1 VKIIRNNKI
10 YFSEMSK
17 PSFYSIKRQF
27 DLIGYENIY
36 SNEFCHKFLSDEI
49 SQDFDLDF
57 KFKTHGEL
65 IYKI

>member
-1 VKIIRNNKI
+1 
-10 YFSEMSK
+10 MSK

-49 SQDFDLDF
+49 SKDFDLDF